1 MKSVLIL
8 IFSAFL
14 MTACASVNQPQL
26 TPQEITA
33 RVCPP
38 ALAVLSVLAISPAI
52 SQDDRDNVAKVAPM
66 INETCAMGAQ
76 TTSFDLNNISTVA
89 LPALAQIVTN
99 SSLEEEQKQNTLLA
113 IALAQIAISAVR

>member
-1 MKSVLIL
+1 MKHILAL
-8 IFSAFL
+8 IFSALFL
-14 MTACASVNQPQL
+14 TACASVNQPQL

-66 INETCAMGAQ
+66 INETCAMGTQ

-99 SSLEEEQKQNTLLA
+99 SSLEEKEKQNTLLA